1 MTETPDDLN
10 GGLSRKERERSQH
23 RRDILAAGEK
33 IFAQKGY
40 FNATIEEIAREAEF
54 SVGTIYNFFSNKETL
69 YQEIIRSIIETCY
82 DDFQRE
88 IVPEPDPVLAVR
100 LLNRLR
106 IRQFE
111 RHQGLIHV
119 VVENIPSGRFNQELM
134 ISPEYQQYYESYFE
148 NLCAICA
155 HGRDQG
161 IFSNEEPLV
170 LALTLEGLLNTFAA
184 YWLKKRSGGDITPEH
199 ITILDRITLRALGCE
214 VHHP

>member
-1 MTETPDDLN
+1 MTETPDDVN

-119 VVENIPSGRFNQELM
+119 VVENMPRGSFNPGLVM
-134 ISPEYQQYYESYFE
+134 PPEYLQYHERYFE
-148 NLCAICA
+148 ELCAICA
-155 HGRDQG
+155 RDRDQG
-161 IFSNEEPLV
+161 VFSNEEPLL

-184 YWLKKRSGGDITPEH
+184 YWLKKRSGGDITPEY
-199 ITILDRITLRALGCE
+199 IAILDRITLRALGCE

>member
-1 MTETPDDLN
+1 MKEAPEDLN
-10 GGLSRKERERSQH
+10 DGLSRKERERSQH
-23 RRDILAAGEK
+23 RQDILAAGEK

-82 DDFQRE
+82 EDFQRE

-119 VVENIPSGRFNQELM
+119 VLENMPSGRFNPELM
-134 ISPEYQQYYESYFE
+134 LSPEYQQYYE
-148 NLCAICA
+148 AISRTFAPFA
-155 HGRDQG
+155 HAADQG
-161 IFSNEEPLV
+161 IFSNEEPL
-170 LALTLEGLLNTFAA
+170 LPALTTEGLLNTFAA
-184 YWLKKRSGGDITPEH
+184 YWLKKRAGGAITPEH
-199 ITILDRITLRALGCE
+199 IAILDRVTLRALGCE
-214 VHHP
+214 VRHP